1 MKDMMIK
8 MNDNEKIIFWN
19 RRSVCSELTLQIDF
33 TKESSDLEI
42 PPRQLHSD

>member
-1 MKDMMIK
+1 MI
-8 MNDNEKIIFWN
+8 MRDLLENNILN

-33 TKESSDLEI
+33 TKDSSDLEI